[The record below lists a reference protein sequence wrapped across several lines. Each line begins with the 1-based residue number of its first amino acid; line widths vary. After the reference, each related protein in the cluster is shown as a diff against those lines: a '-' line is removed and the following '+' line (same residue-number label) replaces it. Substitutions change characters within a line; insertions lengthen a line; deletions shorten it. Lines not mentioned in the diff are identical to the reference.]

1 MHILLGAIVAT
12 ALWAWA
18 VAHQLLIAYIYAG
31 LVERLPPPDSTT
43 GKVYAYFYSVAQ
55 FSAANTKR
63 LQDAVAVIHKP
74 ADSPSS

>member
-1 MHILLGAIVAT
+1 MHILIAALVA
-12 ALWAWA
+12 AGIWAWA

-43 GKVYAYFYSVAQ
+43 GKVYAYIYSVAQ

-63 LQDAVAVIHKP
+63 LQDAVTIARTAKP
-74 ADSPSS
+74 